1 MERSLEYNTERPFLA
16 LPEYGRNVQEMIAHV
31 KTIEN
36 KDDRNKAAAA
46 IIDVMGQLN
55 PHLRDED
62 DYRHKLWTHF
72 FVMADFDID
81 VDSPYGMPDREVLA
95 EKPERLTYPRQKIR
109 YGHYGA
115 NTENIV
121 KLVANI
127 SDENEREYH
136 KLAMGNFMK
145 KQFLAYASNS
155 VDNHII
161 AAQMKEL
168 SNGKLILDNPDELIH
183 TNQVIKTMSGIH
195 INNDPNIKKK
205 SKNNKSKQNQKQNQ
219 KQRTANK

>member
-31 KTIEN
+31 KTIATKE
-36 KDDRNKAAAA
+36 DRNKAASA
-46 IIDVMGQLN
+46 IIDVMGALN

-62 DYRHKLWTHF
+62 DYRHKLWTHLLI
-72 FVMADFDID
+72 MADFDID
-81 VDSPYGMPDREVLA
+81 VDSPYALPDREVLM
-95 EKPERLTYPRQKIR
+95 EKPEPLNYPKQKIR
-109 YGHYGA
+109 FGHYGA

-121 KLVANI
+121 KIVANI
-127 SDENEREYH
+127 ENVDEREHH

-161 AAQMKEL
+161 ASQMKEL

-195 INNDPNIKKK
+195 INNDPNMKKK
-205 SKNNKSKQNQKQNQ
+205 SKNKSKQNQ
-219 KQRTANK
+219 QRNTKR